1 MMAQK
6 EYGRIS
12 ENEAK
17 TYCQAKF
24 HVILDEVKKGTPYP
38 WQYNM
43 VFQVW
48 KKVGVVLVEDIIN
61 KKMYMYFIENC
72 AGSLIRKEFWLKD
85 MDSDEKASLVV
96 KIEEDKGARNAME
109 YHVYMD
115 KFPGGCT
122 ATDGVIDSKYNIK
135 DSMLYGRFLFGKTSS
150 YDTKWKAGGITD
162 FFNYVSSQFEDL

>member
-1 MMAQK
+1 MKRLILFTIVLLGTMNVMAQK

-61 KKMYMYFIENC
+61 KKCIC
-72 AGSLIRKEFWLKD
+72 ILLKIVR
-85 MDSDEKASLVV
+85 A
-96 KIEEDKGARNAME
+96 
-109 YHVYMD
+109 H
-115 KFPGGCT
+115 
-122 ATDGVIDSKYNIK
+122 
-135 DSMLYGRFLFGKTSS
+135 
-150 YDTKWKAGGITD
+150 
-162 FFNYVSSQFEDL
+162 